1 MIKYILIV
9 VGVLLI
15 LYVFIMFNK
24 LIKANNKVKE
34 AFSTMDVYLKKR
46 WDLIPNLVEVVK
58 GYAKHESDTL
68 KGVIELRN
76 KPYDSLNIDEK
87 VKTNEEVNRNL
98 TKILALTENYPEL
111 KANNNFIKLSS
122 ELSSVEDEIAQSR
135 KYFNAVVRDFNNL
148 VEMFPS
154 NIISKLIGYKTKN
167 MFSINE
173 NERNNIKVEL

>member
-1 MIKYILIV
+1 
-9 VGVLLI
+9 
-15 LYVFIMFNK
+15 MF
-24 LIKANNKVKE
+24 
-34 AFSTMDVYLKKR
+34 
-46 WDLIPNLVEVVK
+46 
-58 GYAKHESDTL
+58 
-68 KGVIELRN
+68 
-76 KPYDSLNIDEK
+76 
-87 VKTNEEVNRNL
+87 
-98 TKILALTENYPEL
+98 
-111 KANNNFIKLSS
+111 FIKLSS